1 MTTMILSM
9 IMFIVYVAL
18 PIFFLVRIWKNDSA
32 DLLKWLIST
41 SSSAGYILC
50 LFFIGGWPMIITGYY
65 MRYALLIALII
76 SVMKSCFNT
85 KRSFSKFTWRYFFTA
100 LCTSLASLVPIGITI
115 SVLVSSSRIPKAIHI
130 DFPLK
135 NGNYYILHGGNSL
148 FTNHH
153 REVDAQKYALD
164 VIKLNRFGF
173 RSKSV
178 NAQILDDYNIY
189 GDVIYSP
196 CNGLVVEVVDDYSD
210 LEPSIMDPEHPAGN
224 YLTIEMPSSGTTVLL
239 AHVQKGSFLV
249 KKGDSVNKGQPLCR
263 VGNSGNT
270 SEPHLHIHVIKT
282 GGDLL
287 DEGEGVPMKF
297 HNRFLIRNDM
307 VSSFSGVQEGK

>member
-1 MTTMILSM
+1 MTATILSV
-9 IMFIVYVAL
+9 IMFSVYVVL
-18 PIFFLVRIWKNDSA
+18 PVFFIIRIWKNDSV

-65 MRYALLIALII
+65 MRYILLIALII
-76 SVMKSCFNT
+76 SVIKSYFNT
-85 KRSFSKFTWRYFFTA
+85 KRSFPKFTWRYFFTA
-100 LCTSLASLVPIGITI
+100 LCTSLASLLPIGII
-115 SVLVSSSRIPKAIHI
+115 VSVLVSSSRIPKAIHI

-135 NGNYYILHGGNSL
+135 SGNYYILQGGNSL

-164 VIKLNRFGF
+164 MIKLNRFGF
-173 RSKSV
+173 RCKAM
-178 NAQILDDYNIY
+178 NAQALDDYNIY
-189 GDVIYSP
+189 GDMIYSP
-196 CNGLVVEVVDDYSD
+196 CDGMVVEVVDNHPD

-224 YLTIEMPSSGTTVLL
+224 YLAIEMLSSQMTILL
-239 AHVQKGSFLV
+239 AHIQKGSFLV
-249 KKGDSVNKGQPLCR
+249 KKGDSVSKGQPLCR

-270 SEPHLHIHVIKT
+270 SEPHLHIHVIKN

-297 HNRFLIRNDM
+297 HNRFLVRNDR
-307 VSSFSGVQEGK
+307 VSSLSGCQEGK

>member
-1 MTTMILSM
+1 VIAAILSAV
-9 IMFIVYVAL
+9 MFSVYVVL
-18 PIFFLVRIWKNDSA
+18 PVFFIVRIWKNESA

-50 LFFIGGWPMIITGYY
+50 LFYIGGWPMIITGYY
-65 MRYALLIALII
+65 MRYALLATLII
-76 SVMKSCFNT
+76 SVIKSYYNT
-85 KRSFSKFTWRYFFTA
+85 KRKFPRLTRSHCFKT
-100 LCTSLASLVPIGITI
+100 LCMGLASLLPIAITV

-135 NGNYYILHGGNSL
+135 TGDYYILQGGNNL
-148 FTNHH
+148 FINHH
-153 REVDAQKYALD
+153 QEVNAQKYALD

-173 RSKSV
+173 RCKAM
-178 NAQILDDYNIY
+178 NARILDDFNIY
-189 GDVIYSP
+189 GDMIYSP
-196 CNGLVVEVVDDYSD
+196 CDGMVVEIVDDYPD

-224 YLTIEMPSSGTTVLL
+224 YLAIEMSSPQMTVLL
-239 AHVQKGSFLV
+239 AHIQKGSFLV
-249 KKGDSVNKGQPLCR
+249 KKGDLVSKGQPLCR

-287 DEGEGVPMKF
+287 DQGEGVPMKF
-297 HNRFLIRNDM
+297 DNRFLVRNDRI
-307 VSSFSGVQEGK
+307 SSFSGIQEGK